1 MEITLEVLP
10 TCLWGDM
17 LRPMKKLMQSLVL
30 SLLLAASSWGST
42 FSLSG
47 RLLNEFGFGLEP
59 NSTFTGTL
67 TLDGVGS
74 DTDLTPENGDYFV
87 NSGLLDLFVVSGG
100 SVINLSLSFSSEDS
114 GRFSILNE
122 PGFDR
127 FIATAS
133 PFFSNFFLELVGG
146 SEMFPD
152 PAPADGLE
160 ALTSFNPSAFSGGN
174 LTLSSFLF
182 ETSEKNVAAAF
193 NGSEATFA
201 IDSFTN
207 VPEPGTVFGVAA
219 GALVLFLKRR
229 QSR

>member
-1 MEITLEVLP
+1 
-10 TCLWGDM
+10 
-17 LRPMKKLMQSLVL
+17 MKKLMQSLGL

-47 RLLNEFGFGLEP
+47 RLLSDVGFGLQP

-74 DTDLTPENGDYFV
+74 DTDPSPENGDYAV
-87 NSGLLDLFVVSGG
+87 NSGLLELFVVSGG
-100 SVINLSLSFSSEDS
+100 SLIDLTLSFSSEDS

-122 PGFDR
+122 PGLDR
-127 FIATAS
+127 FIASAT
-133 PFFSNFFLELVGG
+133 PFFSDFFLSLVG
-146 SEMFPD
+146 SPDMFPN

-174 LTLSSFLF
+174 LTLNSFF
-182 ETSEKNVAAAF
+182 ISEATAEKNVAAAAGG
-193 NGSEATFA
+193 NQAIFA